1 MLKLPVAGHPEL
13 GIFTVYEREG
23 VTSALGIVSYAAKKT
38 Y

>member
-13 GIFTVYEREG
+13 EIFTVYERGG